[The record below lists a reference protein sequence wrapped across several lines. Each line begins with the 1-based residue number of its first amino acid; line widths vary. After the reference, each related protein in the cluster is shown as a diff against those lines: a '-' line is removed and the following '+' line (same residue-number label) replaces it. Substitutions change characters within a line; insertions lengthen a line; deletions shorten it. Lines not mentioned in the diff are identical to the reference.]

1 MTMERRETKGM
12 WFVWTA
18 ALALG
23 SAVMGCSTEVELNAP
38 YDSIPVV
45 FGLLELEA
53 DTQWV
58 KINRT
63 WLGEGDQFEAAA
75 IADSSLYP
83 EGSVEAWM
91 VELIPSSSG
100 VVTGDELPT
109 GREWALSET
118 TLDNREPDTVF
129 TWTEHRVFFAETS
142 DEALEEDKLYK
153 LELRLPDGKE
163 ATATTTLVSGTGSIS
178 FPPASPNYELNLATV
193 NPVTGLAQYSDLIL
207 RWNAANG
214 ARLYTLAMI
223 VNYREIV
230 YTDESWTT
238 IESETDR
245 SLTISLGSYSVNN
258 VSDGETCNRSFNTES
273 IYTELAS
280 RLEYNPRIRR
290 VFGEYDPLTSKSRAL
305 DFVLQVANQDLA
317 TYMDVN
323 QVSTSI
329 VQDRPTWSN
338 IQLMDPDG
346 STRSG
351 VGLWAS
357 RSVMGLYG
365 IAYSKQSIQ
374 HLVEGDLTAG
384 LNFCSPAPSGVSD
397 YSCD

>member
-1 MTMERRETKGM
+1 MTTERRKTANV
-12 WFVWTA
+12 WFTWVTA
-18 ALALG
+18 VALLG
-23 SAVMGCSTEVELNAP
+23 IMGGCSTEVEMNAP
-38 YDSIPVV
+38 YDSVPVV

-118 TLDNREPDTVF
+118 TLDNREPDSIF

-142 DEALEEDKLYK
+142 EQAFEEDKLYR

-163 ATATTTLVSGTGSIS
+163 AKATTTLVSSGTGSIS
-178 FPPASPNYELNLATV
+178 FPPAFEGYELNLATV
-193 NPVTGLAQYSDLIL
+193 NPVTGLAQYSDYIL
-207 RWNAANG
+207 RWTAADG

-230 YTDESWTT
+230 YTDESWTS

-245 SLTISLGSYSVNN
+245 SLTISLGIIRQQRFRW
-258 VSDGETCNRSFNTES
+258 ETCNRNFNTES

-280 RLEYNPRIRR
+280 RLEYNRAS
-290 VFGEYDPLTSKSRAL
+290 VAFSVKYDPLTSKSRAL
-305 DFVLQVANQDLA
+305 ISCF
-317 TYMDVN
+317 
-323 QVSTSI
+323 
-329 VQDRPTWSN
+329 RWPTKIWRRTW
-338 IQLMDPDG
+338 M
-346 STRSG
+346 
-351 VGLWAS
+351 
-357 RSVMGLYG
+357 
-365 IAYSKQSIQ
+365 
-374 HLVEGDLTAG
+374 
-384 LNFCSPAPSGVSD
+384 
-397 YSCD
+397 